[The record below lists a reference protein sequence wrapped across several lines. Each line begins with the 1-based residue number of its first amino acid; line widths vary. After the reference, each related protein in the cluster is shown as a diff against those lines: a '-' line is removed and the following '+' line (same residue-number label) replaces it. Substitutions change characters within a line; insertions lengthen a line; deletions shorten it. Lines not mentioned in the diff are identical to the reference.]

1 MRRRTMTTSK
11 LSSLTFFKS
20 QAQAELN
27 DDEDEKVKEGNEEE
41 DDIEED
47 DIDNKLN
54 RIN

>member
-1 MRRRTMTTSK
+1 MTTCK
-11 LSSLTFFKS
+11 LSSLTFLKS
-20 QAQAELN
+20 QAQAELIDD

-47 DIDNKLN
+47 DIDNNLN